1 MYSTCLFCSQPL
13 GRNEAIEPFP
23 VGTRVA
29 FDAWR
34 GRLWA
39 VCRGCG
45 RWNLAPIEERWEA
58 VEAAEKLFADTRSRV
73 HSENIGLARLADGTR
88 LIRVGKALP
97 GELAAWRYGGELVSR
112 RSRNMMVGG
121 AGIIA
126 GGAILAGLP
135 FIVTAGVPITLL
147 SSSVQIAAHI
157 RMARDRR
164 KIVHVVPA
172 AASPTGGDLVIRRS
186 DLYDAS
192 LRQFDDG
199 DFGIDMKELP
209 PTRNSRWSERRTPER
224 PAVQLRGDAARNVVS
239 RAMVAYNHRGAKL
252 AEIEAAL
259 RSIEQAGGAHEFAYN
274 AAASNAVLTR
284 SVVRSPAGGGGS
296 SLREVLG
303 TFKGEVIPVTPYRAD
318 FTDRRPRLAKT
329 DALALEMAL
338 HEEAE
343 RHALEGELA
352 ALEAAWREAEEIAHI
367 ADALPGE
374 PPPGRGAGG
383 QIT

>member
-13 GRNEAIEPFP
+13 GTNEAIESFP

-58 VEAAEKLFADTRSRV
+58 VEAADKLFADTRRRV
-73 HSENIGLARLADGTR
+73 QSENIGLARLADGTR
-88 LIRVGKALP
+88 LIRVGEALP

-112 RSRNMMVGG
+112 RSRNMMLGG

-126 GGAILAGLP
+126 GGAVLAGLP
-135 FIVTAGVPITLL
+135 LIVSAGVPVTLL
-147 SSSVQIAAHI
+147 SSSVQIAAHVQ
-157 RMARDRR
+157 MARDRR

-172 AASPTGGDLVIRRS
+172 TASPTGDDLVIRRS

-192 LRQFDDG
+192 LRQLEDG
-199 DFGIDMKELP
+199 DFGIDMKAKP
-209 PTRNSRWSERRTPER
+209 PARISRWSERMTPEW

-252 AEIEAAL
+252 TEIERAL

-274 AAASNAVLTR
+274 AAASNAVLAR
-284 SVVRSPAGGGGS
+284 SMARAPAAGGGA
-296 SLREVLG
+296 SLKQIIG
-303 TFKGEVIPVTPYRAD
+303 TFKGEIIPVTKYRAD
-318 FTDRRPRLAKT
+318 FTDGRPRLAKT

-374 PPPGRGAGG
+374 PPPAVDTARR
-383 QIT
+383 IR